1 MPHAPS
7 PYLRANF
14 WSRLFHG
21 WISHL
26 IATNRNHGALDAV
39 DLYELLPEYQSKKLT
54 DDLENNWLDEKK
66 RSPRNPSLI
75 RATIRTMGYKPVLTG
90 LLLIPW
96 MLCCIVLPL
105 FLTFLMDF
113 FEPCSTMSVRHAW
126 FLTFACIITPLL
138 SSFFLNYYMYHCQLL
153 GLQMRV
159 AYSGL
164 IYRKTLRLSSYS
176 LNSFSAGSV
185 TNLLSNDAGQI
196 EVNLWSFNFLW
207 KFLLLDES
215 ERDRR
220 LLSSSTADVLNHED
234 QVVYEINNQKTSIQR
249 TTSIKT
255 RFRVECNLKRAYWEM
270 NPSFVLKNIVFDAQ
284 PGNLICIIGSVGS
297 GKSSLLQ
304 ALTGEIAF
312 FQGKVRLRGS
322 FCYVPQEPWIFSST
336 VKKNIIFGKEYD
348 GHLFRRVIR
357 AAALE
362 ADFAQ
367 LPNGMHTTV
376 GDQGVTLSGGQKAR
390 VNMARAL
397 YRDAD
402 IYLLDDP
409 LSAVDARVSK
419 ELFERSI
426 KEYLGDKICIL
437 VTHQIQFLQHATK
450 IIILENGE
458 MLENGTYEELR
469 TSSPLFRNLVE
480 VTHQQEENE
489 ETIDFPSRKTTRCVT
504 FSEAEIDE
512 LRTSKL
518 NIEKS
523 QQGSVGCWIYASYL
537 RAGAGLTCSLFL
549 IVLTFGGLEAVSI
562 YFNWWLAKWS
572 EDQTYRHQLRINC
585 SGTNNKLLNQIQAMN
600 TTTWNNYQKERFT
613 IFTGVGILRIVITLV
628 NALVGRSIC
637 LNASRVLHNKMFRQL
652 LRCPISFFD
661 VNPIGRILNRFTKDV
676 HTIDSD
682 LPWLTHDLLYCI
694 FQTLGIIVFV
704 SWLNRWSLFPAG
716 IGVALM
722 LFLRHRF
729 AGCSRNLKRLEHTS
743 RSPVYSYLTSTL
755 QGLKVIRSYRAEN
768 ICLSDFHAYADD
780 HTRASYLLT
789 ILGRWAAIRFE
800 WIACFFIV
808 SATILAVIV
817 RIVGQRLSA
826 ADIALT
832 LLYSINL
839 TSTFQWGIRVSVEVE
854 TQMTAVE
861 RVLEYCALEQE
872 PPAQLPP
879 HLPSPPSNWPT
890 YGRIIFDNVSMSH
903 SANSYTSLALNRIS
917 LSINPAEKIGIVG
930 RTGAG

>member
-26 IATNRNHGALDAV
+26 IETNRNHGALDVV

-66 RSPRNPSLI
+66 RSPTNPSLI
-75 RATIRTMGYKPVLTG
+75 RATIRTMGCKPILTG

-96 MLCCIVLPL
+96 MLCCIAQPL

-113 FEPCSTMSVRHAW
+113 FEPCSTMSVKHAC
-126 FLTFACIITPLL
+126 FLTFACIVTPLV
-138 SSFFLNYYMYHCQLL
+138 SSFFLNYYMYHCQSL
-153 GLQMRV
+153 GLQMRI

-164 IYRKTLRLSSYS
+164 VYRKTLRLSSYS
-176 LNSFSAGSV
+176 LNNFTAGSV

-196 EVNLWSFNFLW
+196 EVNLSSFNFLW

-220 LLSSSTADVLNHED
+220 LLSGSTVDILNHEH
-234 QVVYEINNQKTSIQR
+234 QAVYEINNQKTSIQR

-255 RFRVECNLKRAYWEM
+255 RFRVECNLKQAYWEV
-270 NPSFVLKNIVFDAQ
+270 NAPFVLKNIVFDAQ
-284 PGNLICIIGSVGS
+284 PGDLICIIGPIGS

-304 ALTGEIAF
+304 TLTGEIAF

-348 GHLFRRVIR
+348 GQLFRRVIR

-390 VNMARAL
+390 VNIARAL

-450 IIILENGE
+450 IIVLESGE

-480 VTHQQEENE
+480 TTHQQEENE
-489 ETIDFPSRKTTRCVT
+489 ETIDFPSRRTTRCVT

-512 LRTSKL
+512 LRTSKM

-523 QQGSVGCWIYASYL
+523 QQGSIGCWIYASYL

-549 IVLTFGGLEAVSI
+549 IGLTFGGVEAVSI
-562 YFNWWLAKWS
+562 YFNWWLARWS
-572 EDQTYRHQLRINC
+572 EDQTYRHQLWINC
-585 SGTNNKLLNQIQAMN
+585 SRTNKKLLSQIQSMN
-600 TTTWNNYQKERFT
+600 TATWNNYQKERFT
-613 IFTGVGILRIVITLV
+613 IFTGVGILLIVITL
-628 NALVGRSIC
+628 
-637 LNASRVLHNKMFRQL
+637 
-652 LRCPISFFD
+652 
-661 VNPIGRILNRFTKDV
+661 
-676 HTIDSD
+676 
-682 LPWLTHDLLYCI
+682 CI

-716 IGVALM
+716 IVVALM

-755 QGLKVIRSYRAEN
+755 QGLKVIRSYHAEK
-768 ICLSDFHAYADD
+768 ICLSDFHAYLDD

-800 WIACFFIV
+800 WIACFFIT

-817 RIVGQRLSA
+817 RIVSQQLSA

-839 TSTFQWGIRVSVEVE
+839 TGTFQWGIRVSVDVE

-890 YGRIIFDNVSMSH
+890 HGRI
-903 SANSYTSLALNRIS
+903 
-917 LSINPAEKIGIVG
+917 
-930 RTGAG
+930 